1 MGHFFLNGLQGHFH
15 AHLRNLLR
23 LRLNLYLLIFQAFE
37 LGLFLAVLM
46 IISRLFEGSD
56 DLLRQVTFLLVYSLL
71 FGVLH
76 AQLAIPLRLTRFKCL
91 RLHLII
97 INVHILPIRQVI

>member
-1 MGHFFLNGLQGHFH
+1 MGHFFLNGLQGNFC
-15 AHLRNLLR
+15 AHLRDLLR
-23 LRLNLYLLIFQAFE
+23 LCLNLYLLAFQAFK
-37 LGLFLAVLM
+37 LGLLLAVLM
-46 IISRLFEGSD
+46 IISRFFESSD

-76 AQLAIPLRLTRFKCL
+76 AQFAIPLRLTSFKCL

-97 INVHILPIRQVI
+97 VNVDILPI